1 VEVFNLFDGE
11 LDEERAEP
19 EGWRWRAAVLG
30 PKLGA
35 GLLGASLYEL
45 EPGER
50 SFPYHYEWGCEE
62 WLIVVTG
69 KPTLRT
75 PEGERELEPGD
86 TVCFREGPEGA
97 HLVSNRSDG
106 PVRVLI
112 LSNKARPAIAVYPD
126 SDKIGV
132 WAIGE
137 DSGMFP
143 RSATVDYFEGEL
155 DPPHSP

>member
-1 VEVFNLFDGE
+1 MEVFNLFDGE

-86 TVCFREGPEGA
+86 TVCFREGPAGA